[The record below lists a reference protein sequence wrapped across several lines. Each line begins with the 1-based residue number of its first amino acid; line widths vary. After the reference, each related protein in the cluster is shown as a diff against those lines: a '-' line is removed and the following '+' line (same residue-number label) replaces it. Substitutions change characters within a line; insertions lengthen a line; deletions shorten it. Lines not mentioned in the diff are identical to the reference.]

1 MERIEIQPA
10 LVAQVHRTKVGRNVL
25 IDDDVQGIA
34 RDIHEI
40 DKSLCLEFDPGEELY
55 VVFQRLQ
62 MADGSTEDRLV
73 TTWSM
78 ERNGPIDKRL
88 VARIR
93 QIASEGYDYA
103 AELDRIDKE
112 AAAAEDRKFDEQ
124 MGPAAE
130 KLAWA
135 LLKDLGEDQGRIFV
149 PGRGR

>member
-10 LVAQVHRTKVGRNVL
+10 SVAQVHRTKVGRNVL

-34 RDIHEI
+34 RDIAEI

-55 VVFQRLQ
+55 IVFQKIDEP
-62 MADGSTEDRLV
+62 DGSRVERLV
-73 TTWSM
+73 TTWSV
-78 ERNGPIDKRL
+78 ERNGDLDKRL

-103 AELDRIDKE
+103 KELDRIDRE
-112 AAAAEDRKFDEQ
+112 AAAAEDKRMDEQ
-124 MGPAAE
+124 FGPVAE
-130 KLAWA
+130 KLGWA

-149 PGRGR
+149 PGGRR